1 MQRSTLNAY
10 ALLSASPTLSLLY
23 KFQYNLRAVPR
34 DQRLENWPP
43 PLVAH
48 LTPLPNDSARGVGS
62 VYYLSAL
69 KTFCVLGRAAI
80 FIFLNICLK
89 YFVRA
94 SKTIPVFIF
103 YIFLITMIYLLI
115 TSVSG

>member
-1 MQRSTLNAY
+1 MQRFTLNAY
-10 ALLSASPTLSLLY
+10 ALLSPSPTLSLLY
-23 KFQYNLRAVPR
+23 KFHYNLRAVPR

-48 LTPLPNDSARGVGS
+48 LTPLPNYSACGVGS
-62 VYYLSAL
+62 VCYLSAL